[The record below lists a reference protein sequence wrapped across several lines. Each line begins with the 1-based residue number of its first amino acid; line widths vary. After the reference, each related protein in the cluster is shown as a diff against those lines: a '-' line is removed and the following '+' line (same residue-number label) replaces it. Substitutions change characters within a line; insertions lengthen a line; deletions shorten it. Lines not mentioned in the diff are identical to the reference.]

1 MTPLTDWIPDYRGH
15 ISFLWTMLNPTD
27 KNRLKDACRNHIVS
41 IRSSQSGNDLLRQ
54 LGLMPSNTIPKLR

>member
-1 MTPLTDWIPDYRGH
+1 
-15 ISFLWTMLNPTD
+15 MLSVTD

-54 LGLMPSNTIPKLR
+54 LGLMPSNTIAKLR